1 MAPRRPGVRCLY
13 PEEFNAMQMMVS
25 AGVIALIVLWGLLA
39 PASLGTVFD
48 AALAEVTRSFG
59 WLYLWVVL
67 GLVVLALVLA
77 FSRYGDLKLG
87 QPDEEPEFSNTAWFA
102 MLFAAGMGIGL
113 VYFGVAEP
121 LSHYGAPPPG
131 VTPHTPEAANAAM
144 RYAFFHWGLH
154 PWAIYGIVALSIAY
168 FQFRR
173 GSKALVSSATET
185 LPWAWARKLSPVFNV
200 MAVVA
205 TAFGVAASLG
215 TGAAQINSGLHTVF
229 GMPQGTAWQVGIIM
243 VVTVLFIG
251 SAVTGVERGVKWLS
265 QTNLVAAGLLALVVF
280 TFGPTVAILDTFSTA
295 LGNYLTEFAR
305 MSLRLTPFRESGWVG
320 GWTIFYWAWWLAW
333 SPFVG
338 MFIARVSRGRTIR
351 EFLLGVVI
359 APTLVGFAWFA
370 VFGGSALSMEIFQSA
385 HLADVASK
393 DPSLALFALLQQLPL
408 ATITSVLATVLVLV
422 FFVTSGD
429 SATLVLATMSH
440 DGNPMPPNRS
450 KVIWGVLVAGIAIAL
465 MLAGGL
471 KSVQTATIVFALPF
485 SAVVVLMAIALV
497 RAIRDDWEAEQRH
510 ERELLRKVERLRE
523 N

>member
-1 MAPRRPGVRCLY
+1 M
-13 PEEFNAMQMMVS
+13 
-25 AGVIALIVLWGLLA
+25 
-39 PASLGTVFD
+39 
-48 AALAEVTRSFG
+48 
-59 WLYLWVVL
+59 
-67 GLVVLALVLA
+67 
-77 FSRYGDLKLG
+77 
-87 QPDEEPEFSNTAWFA
+87 
-102 MLFAAGMGIGL
+102 
-113 VYFGVAEP
+113 
-121 LSHYGAPPPG
+121 
-131 VTPHTPEAANAAM
+131 
-144 RYAFFHWGLH
+144 
-154 PWAIYGIVALSIAY
+154 
-168 FQFRR
+168 
-173 GSKALVSSATET
+173 
-185 LPWAWARKLSPVFNV
+185 
-200 MAVVA
+200 
-205 TAFGVAASLG
+205 
-215 TGAAQINSGLHTVF
+215 
-229 GMPQGTAWQVGIIM
+229 
-243 VVTVLFIG
+243 
-251 SAVTGVERGVKWLS
+251 
-265 QTNLVAAGLLALVVF
+265 VF

>member
-1 MAPRRPGVRCLY
+1 
-13 PEEFNAMQMMVS
+13 
-25 AGVIALIVLWGLLA
+25 
-39 PASLGTVFD
+39 
-48 AALAEVTRSFG
+48 
-59 WLYLWVVL
+59 
-67 GLVVLALVLA
+67 
-77 FSRYGDLKLG
+77 
-87 QPDEEPEFSNTAWFA
+87 
-102 MLFAAGMGIGL
+102 
-113 VYFGVAEP
+113 
-121 LSHYGAPPPG
+121 
-131 VTPHTPEAANAAM
+131 
-144 RYAFFHWGLH
+144 
-154 PWAIYGIVALSIAY
+154 
-168 FQFRR
+168 
-173 GSKALVSSATET
+173 
-185 LPWAWARKLSPVFNV
+185 
-200 MAVVA
+200 
-205 TAFGVAASLG
+205 
-215 TGAAQINSGLHTVF
+215 
-229 GMPQGTAWQVGIIM
+229 M

-393 DPSLALFALLQQLPL
+393 DASLALFALLQQLPL

-510 ERELLRKVERLRE
+510 ERELMRKVERLRE